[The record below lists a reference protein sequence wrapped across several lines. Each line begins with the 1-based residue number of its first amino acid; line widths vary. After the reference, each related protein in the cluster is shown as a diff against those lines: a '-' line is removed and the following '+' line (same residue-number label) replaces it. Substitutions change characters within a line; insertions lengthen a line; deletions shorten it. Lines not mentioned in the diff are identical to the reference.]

1 MKSVE
6 AKTSQ
11 NIIHKMSY
19 AIKAIKVNKINYIVI
34 NKLSL
39 FQNFKNKYN
48 RDELNKERE
57 KNTKVSE

>member
-1 MKSVE
+1 
-6 AKTSQ
+6 
-11 NIIHKMSY
+11 MSY
-19 AIKAIKVNKINYIVI
+19 AIKEIKVNKINYIVI